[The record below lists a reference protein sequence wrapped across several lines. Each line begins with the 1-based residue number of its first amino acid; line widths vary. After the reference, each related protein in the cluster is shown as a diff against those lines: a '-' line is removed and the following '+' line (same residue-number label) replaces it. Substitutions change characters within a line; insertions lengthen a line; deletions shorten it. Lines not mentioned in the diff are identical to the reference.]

1 MPDEAVLDAV
11 DTELED
17 QVDQTGDSEQDSDVS
32 TESTTDSNVDDQQ
45 TQDEPSII
53 EADGKLKLSA
63 KALETLTKIKAENPK
78 QAKEFRAA
86 LFDAAAVR
94 KEFTGGIREAIA
106 LKQWR
111 DEIGGE
117 DAVDGM
123 KGELDAWKGLD
134 ADWTGNKPQFATE
147 MAESNPAAFAFH
159 APHVMDKFAE
169 IAPDLFSHHVAKVFA
184 ADMGANDVVMTG
196 RMLESVIFDEAG
208 KVRQGMEAVAR
219 NWAPIGQYI
228 MRISNLAK
236 NAPKSEAKTADG
248 KSTSEVEQREQAL
261 TIREFSTERNSVKNS
276 ITEAEF
282 KKNAGSR
289 KIPADKVSTIQ
300 ELYESALNRA
310 VQAVPGHK
318 EKVDRYVA
326 AKDRTGYRKYM
337 DGVIRSKASAAMQAA
352 FRRAGVGDKPGPKK
366 VTGLVTPAVT
376 VAATAKYAGFNRV
389 GTKPSSN
396 DVDWQATARIA
407 GKKGGDGKYILR
419 DGSKVL
425 FQR

>member
-1 MPDEAVLDAV
+1 MEDTAAVLDAP
-11 DTELED
+11 ELEAEEID
-17 QVDQTGDSEQDSDVS
+17 VESTDSGADSDSS
-32 TESTTDSNVDDQQ
+32 TESTTDTTDVE

-53 EADGKLKLSA
+53 EADGKLKLSG
-63 KALETLTKIKAENPK
+63 KALETLNKLKAENPK

-86 LFDAAAVR
+86 LFDAATLR
-94 KEFTGGIREAIA
+94 KEFPEGIREAVA
-106 LKQWR
+106 LKQELE
-111 DEIGGE
+111 EIGGME
-117 DAVDGM
+117 AITGM
-123 KGELDAWKGLD
+123 RGELDAWKGLD
-134 ADWTGNKPQFATE
+134 ADWAGNKPQFATE

-228 MRISNLAK
+228 MRIANLAK
-236 NAPKSEAKTADG
+236 NAPKTEAKTADG
-248 KSTSEVEQREQAL
+248 KPSSEIEQREQAL
-261 TIREFSTERNSVKNS
+261 TVREFQTERNSVKNS

-337 DGVIRSKASAAMQAA
+337 DGVIRSKAPAAMQAA
-352 FRRAGVGDKPGPKK
+352 FRRAGVGDKPGPKAVAAK
-366 VTGLVTPAVT
+366 VATKTATTAVT
-376 VAATAKYAGFNRV
+376 TGFNRV

-396 DVDWQATARIA
+396 DVDWQMTARIA